1 MQSKALVIFFSFLP
15 SALGHPT
22 LDGRQTQDCEAVH
35 VFLARGTS
43 EDYPGRQISVVNA
56 VCSGIS
62 SCGYEDI
69 QYPASFVPDY
79 CTSVGVGV
87 VNGTSQITAY
97 ATRCPNAQL
106 VLSGYSQGAQVVG
119 NILGGQSGGSTGCTT
134 QDSTGLD
141 PSSSPAVQ
149 IAAAAFFGDVTHVG
163 NQTYNVESGAPFD
176 GIYPRTG
183 TQLERLNV
191 FSTKLRSWCLA
202 DDPVCALGNDG
213 AAHTSYFTLFSEE
226 AGAWVQ
232 TKLTL

>member
-1 MQSKALVIFFSFLP
+1 MQSKALVIFLSVL
-15 SALGHPT
+15 SSVLGHPT
-22 LDGRQTQDCEAVH
+22 LDSRQTQDCEAVH

-106 VLSGYSQGAQVVG
+106 VLSGYSQVSCDVVV
-119 NILGGQSGGSTGCTT
+119 
-134 QDSTGLD
+134 
-141 PSSSPAVQ
+141 A
-149 IAAAAFFGDVTHVG
+149 
-163 NQTYNVESGAPFD
+163 
-176 GIYPRTG
+176 
-183 TQLERLNV
+183 LEI
-191 FSTKLRSWCLA
+191 SLA
-202 DDPVCALGNDG
+202 DHA
-213 AAHTSYFTLFSEE
+213 
-226 AGAWVQ
+226 
-232 TKLTL
+232 